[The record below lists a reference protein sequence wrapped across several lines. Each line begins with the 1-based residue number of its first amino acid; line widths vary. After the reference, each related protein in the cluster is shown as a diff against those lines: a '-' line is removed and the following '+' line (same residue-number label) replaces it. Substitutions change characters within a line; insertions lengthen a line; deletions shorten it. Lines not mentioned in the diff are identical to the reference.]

1 MSTATGSPQTGSAPQ
16 EGFPSQT
23 GSSPLNGSPPLPGS
37 LVKRVIVGSLIA
49 AGFLG
54 IAWADVTGFLG
65 AKPGH
70 WLVLVSIAFT
80 AGGSLEI
87 VRMAAARGLFLRPLV
102 VPAASAFLAAVPLA
116 VHDLGGPHGNS
127 ADALALAVAAILGIM
142 CIIEVGAY
150 RRDAAALPR
159 FVAGF
164 ATATAIG
171 LPFAFMMR
179 LRLMHDSV
187 GAAALVPLASMLA
200 VVKVGDIAAY
210 LVGSRVGRNRMAPV
224 LSPGKTWEGA
234 IASLA
239 ASVAVAWVFLEVLNA
254 GSPGPW
260 GGWPAYGI
268 VVGVAGMLGDLSESL
283 VKRELAA
290 KDSGTSLGALGGF
303 LDLADAT
310 LLAAPVAWGLWV
322 FGSVAASMPSPPP

>member
-1 MSTATGSPQTGSAPQ
+1 MSTATLSPS
-16 EGFPSQT
+16 PS
-23 GSSPLNGSPPLPGS
+23 GS
-37 LVKRVIVGSLIA
+37 LVKRSIVGGLIA
-49 AGFLG
+49 AGFMG
-54 IAWADVTGFLG
+54 ILWADCTGFLG

-80 AGGSLEI
+80 AGGSLEV
-87 VRMAAARGLFLRPLV
+87 VRMAGTRGRFLRPWLV
-102 VPAASAFLAAVPLA
+102 PSACACLAAVPLA
-116 VHDLGGPHGNS
+116 VHDLAGPRGGS
-127 ADALALAVAAILGIM
+127 ADPLALAVVLVLGIM
-142 CIIEVGAY
+142 CGVEVAAY

-159 FVAGF
+159 LAAGF

-179 LRLMHDSV
+179 LRLLHETAGLAS
-187 GAAALVPLASMLA
+187 LVPLASMLA

-210 LVGSRVGRNRMAPV
+210 LVGSRLGRNRMAPV

-234 IASLA
+234 AASLA
-239 ASVAVAWVFLEVLNA
+239 ASVAVAWFFLNVLHA

-260 GGWPAYGI
+260 GGWPVYGLA
-268 VVGVAGMLGDLSESL
+268 VGSAGMLGDLAESL
-283 VKRELAA
+283 VKRELGV

-310 LLAAPVAWGLWV
+310 LLAAPVAWGLWTL
-322 FGSVAASMPSPPP
+322 GSLAPAMPGAVP